1 MNIIR
6 VVEDR
11 MYPYSQPAPI
21 PRGQVDFSKIQ
32 FLFSEDW
39 YGKNKIAQFE
49 QGSNLHN
56 QDIVDGF
63 CTVPSELELGSCMLY
78 VKGYN
83 LDGSAQIATANGIVL
98 TIVQGAR
105 EGGTPAVPPPPDLYA
120 KLIAYVDSKKSAY
133 ELAVQYGYKG
143 TEEEYGKTLAEIGEV
158 SNYTL
163 LLTMQ
168 DMGLINPIGDGGSTL
183 YVEEDGVLYIL

>member
-11 MYPYSQPAPI
+11 MYPYSQPYPI
-21 PRGQVDFSKIQ
+21 PKGQVQFSKIQ

-49 QGSNLHN
+49 QGSNLYN
-56 QDIVDGF
+56 QDITDGF
-63 CTVPSELELGSCMLY
+63 CTVPAELELGSCMLY

-83 LDGSAQIATANGIVL
+83 IDGSEQIATANGIVM
-98 TIVQGAR
+98 TIVQGGR

-120 KLIAYVDSKKSAY
+120 KLLEQFYQLSSEAADQ
-133 ELAVQYGYKG
+133 AVQK
-143 TEEEYGKTLAEIGEV
+143 L
-158 SNYTL
+158 
-163 LLTMQ
+163 
-168 DMGLINPIGDGGSTL
+168 GDTVATKDDIFGAMEAS
-183 YVEEDGVLYIL
+183 Y